1 MLDKLELPM
10 VQLAEVSTADLATIQ
25 AHLDREEATLKRRKD
40 TFAALMLRKF
50 EAAARAAYAEA
61 QKDTGTVN
69 LAAPGSNMLSL
80 KVEIDKKVEWDQT
93 KLPAIFN
100 KMTPENSR
108 HYAKVAYSVP
118 EAIYKAAPPDVQK
131 TLATARTLKPGKMKF
146 TFVPVAEAEAEAA

>member
-10 VQLAEVSTADLATIQ
+10 AQLAELSTADLATLQSHLAREAEVLKKRQ
-25 AHLDREEATLKRRKD
+25 AV
-40 TFAALMLRKF
+40 FGALLLRKF
-50 EAAARAAYAEA
+50 ETAARAAYTEA
-61 QKDTGTVN
+61 KKDTGTVN
-69 LAAPGSNMLSL
+69 LTAPGSNLLAL

-108 HYAKVAYSVP
+108 HYAKVDYSVP

-146 TFVPVAEAEAEAA
+146 TFVPVADEVQEAA